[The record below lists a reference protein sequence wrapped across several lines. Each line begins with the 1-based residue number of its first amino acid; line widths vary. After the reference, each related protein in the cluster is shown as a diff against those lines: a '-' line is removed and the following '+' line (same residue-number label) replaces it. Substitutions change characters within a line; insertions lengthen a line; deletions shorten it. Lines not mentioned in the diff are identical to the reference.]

1 MVYVVDMCRGEAQ
14 GFQVVGIGIVSN
26 SSMVFASRVAF
37 FFFFRNSL
45 VKKLGK
51 EKSWNR
57 WSREFRRLE

>member
-37 FFFFRNSL
+37 FFIFAIA
-45 VKKLGK
+45 
-51 EKSWNR
+51 W
-57 WSREFRRLE
+57 